1 MPSHFLGIAL
11 PWHCLGM
18 AVAANATPFAVFSME
33 ALGMAIATY
42 AIALAAHGMPWLG
55 SPWHAMALPWQPA
68 ARGMPWLGSPWHAMA
83 LPWQPVA
90 CLALAWPRQPVAC
103 HGSPWLA
110 LPWHCLG
117 SRGMPWQPVACLAL
131 AWPRQPV
138 ACHGIAMAARG
149 LPCLGIA
156 LPRQPVACPRQPLAR
171 QPVACH
177 GIAMAAR
184 GLPCLGIALAR
195 QPVACHG
202 IAMAARGL
210 PCLGIGMPWLGSP
223 WHAMALPW
231 QPVACLALAL
241 PRQPVACHGS
251 PWLALPWRGMPWLG
265 SPWHAMALPWQPVA
279 CLALAC
285 LGSPWHALARQ
296 PVACHGIA
304 MAARGLPCLG
314 IARGKLGMPW
324 LHVLTPTFASI
335 EAIHVVLGVRMNL
348 GTLKSKMARANF
360 AGGRKCTF
368 WARGVHAAC
377 SMACC
382 QLPWAAKA
390 AKCMPASLF
399 SRCQRHAKVVHAA
412 KAMPRPRQVPRQC
425 HGCQG
430 MPRPRHGLP
439 RQCQGMA
446 AKLHAT
452 AKAWAAHAK
461 ACQGAAKAGMQG
473 MAAKACHGQGM
484 GCQGMPRHVLP
495 RQCHG
500 CQGMPRPRHG
510 LPMPRHV
517 LPRQCHGCQGY
528 ATAKAWAAKACQ
540 GMCCQ
545 GNAMAAK
552 AWAATAK
559 AWAAKAGQGMCC
571 QGNARH
577 GCQGMQGN
585 AAKACHGQGRLPRH
599 VLPRHVLPRQ
609 CHGCQG
615 MPRPRHGLPM
625 PRHVLPRQCHGCQ
638 GLPRPRHGLPR
649 PRHVLP
655 GGYGHGPALVLNCG
669 AQIGVL
675 NENVQGI
682 QQQLDEHSNQIGLI
696 NVKLDRMES
705 NFGEFKA
712 TLSGFQAAFSGAS
725 IHDGGAA
732 AQTSRTEYLQIKTL
746 GSKPIK
752 PELECKV
759 GEGMENGQNRPILGD
774 FGDPIEERRNVGN
787 NARFMPP
794 FQGHFNAPY
803 EEPWQGMRQGRQ
815 QGQQGQQAQLEPILG
830 DFGDPIEERRNVG
843 NNARRQGRQQG
854 QQGQQAQF
862 QPHAA
867 PPRHGLHFGDPRE
880 DQWGLNDQDEAW
892 FDPRGGRPARE
903 RPRQY
908 QGAHH
913 RDPYWQEQDG
923 PPWNQ
928 GRARDPRPMKLDFPR
943 FKGGDPTA
951 WVYRA
956 LQYFHYYQV
965 LEPEKVMHASYH
977 LDEEALVWFQD
988 CEHELHGWNDF
999 VRAIQIR
1006 FGPASYD
1013 DPMELLTKLKQT
1025 HNIAAYKSQFESTSN
1040 RVRDLSDMHKLSC
1053 FMSGMKDEIREV
1065 QDQPMSQAEAHGSSH
1080 NAQQGAARV
1089 ENKSGDSK
1097 QFSARPSMQVQR
1109 LTPMQMSERR
1119 KKGLCY
1125 NCDERWSSDHR
1136 CKNRK
1141 LYLMEEVDDEEA
1153 ELVEVE
1159 EEEVEAELEDEK
1171 AEITLC
1177 ALLGSTSPSTM
1188 RVIAILNGQKTVVL
1202 LDTGSTHNFMDGT
1215 LAKTLKLPIDGE
1227 SNFGVRVANG
1237 QVIRTLGECKE
1248 VKFKMQGLH
1257 LKLTFN
1263 LLELGGCGIVLGTQW
1278 LSTLGVI
1285 SWDFKNL
1292 VMGFMHEGKQVW
1304 LQGLKE
1310 KPNVMQSSKDFK
1322 GKATMK
1328 GLLLQIMPCELDSMQ
1343 EEIDAPIRELVEE
1356 FPQVF
1361 EEPEGLPPKRNHEHQ
1376 IILKQGVPPHC
1387 QRPYRYPH
1395 YQKTEIE
1402 KIVQDLLD
1410 SGCVRPSQSPFASPV
1425 LLVRKAD
1432 GSWRMCVDYRGLN
1445 KETVK
1450 DKFPI
1455 PVVDELL
1462 DELQGA
1468 VVFSKLDLRS
1478 GYHQIRMREE
1488 DIEKTAFKTHE
1499 GHYEY
1504 LVMPFGLT
1512 NAPSTFQALMNEIFR
1527 PLLRKFVLVFFDD
1540 ILVYSKGREEHI
1552 GHLKTVLQ
1560 ILALHHLYAKMS
1572 KCVFGT
1578 SEVDYLGHII
1588 SGEGV
1593 KTDPKKIAAMIAS
1606 PLTALLKKDAFLW
1619 SDKAEKAFE
1628 ELKAAVSQPPVL
1640 ALPDFSKT
1648 FVIECDAS
1656 GFGMGAVLMQEGRPL
1671 AYFSQALK
1679 GKNLFLSTYEK
1690 ELLALVLSVKK
1701 WRPYLFATIFT
1712 IKTDQQSLKHILEQR
1727 VGTPMQQKWISKLLG
1742 YHFVVEYKQG
1752 KENKVAD
1759 ALSRKEDTDLKTE
1772 VEKETAYLQAQT
1784 RGHLC
1789 AISFPSPTWLDD
1801 LRASYEEDEEL
1812 RSLVSRLQ
1820 ASGED
1825 EGPYTM
1831 NQGLL
1836 LYKDRFCMGKE
1847 SGMKIKVLALIHDS
1861 PLGGHSGYLKTLH
1874 RAKQDWFWHGMKKD
1888 IKAYIRGCDTCQRL
1902 KHETSKPAGLLQPLA
1917 IPPRPWHSISMDF
1930 VEGLPTS
1937 SKQNV
1942 IFVIVDRFTKY
1953 VHFIPLSHPYTAS
1966 KVAALFLQHVFKLHG
1981 LPSSIVSDRD
1991 TAFTSLFWEELFRRQ
2006 GVDLA
2011 MSSSYHP
2018 QSDGQTEVVN
2028 KSLEHYL
2035 RAFAA
2040 DKPSL
2045 WVEWLIEFVP
2055 GLYRVHGFSPAR
2067 MKQARLTSI
2076 DPRGSL
2082 RWEIIGFPKAPT
2094 LQAKEHAR
2102 KKLGKLSPKFYG
2114 PYKASTDP
2122 RRHWVIWLLRHN
2134 QQRILA
2140 VTEVLGTEGGDQ
2152 EDRRASCSDRS
2163 ACAMGRGPDHG

>member
-1 MPSHFLGIAL
+1 MSSTKL
-11 PWHCLGM
+11 
-18 AVAANATPFAVFSME
+18 
-33 ALGMAIATY
+33 
-42 AIALAAHGMPWLG
+42 
-55 SPWHAMALPWQPA
+55 QPET
-68 ARGMPWLGSPWHAMA
+68 
-83 LPWQPVA
+83 V
-90 CLALAWPRQPVAC
+90 
-103 HGSPWLA
+103 
-110 LPWHCLG
+110 
-117 SRGMPWQPVACLAL
+117 
-131 AWPRQPV
+131 
-138 ACHGIAMAARG
+138 
-149 LPCLGIA
+149 
-156 LPRQPVACPRQPLAR
+156 
-171 QPVACH
+171 
-177 GIAMAAR
+177 
-184 GLPCLGIALAR
+184 
-195 QPVACHG
+195 
-202 IAMAARGL
+202 
-210 PCLGIGMPWLGSP
+210 
-223 WHAMALPW
+223 
-231 QPVACLALAL
+231 
-241 PRQPVACHGS
+241 
-251 PWLALPWRGMPWLG
+251 
-265 SPWHAMALPWQPVA
+265 
-279 CLALAC
+279 
-285 LGSPWHALARQ
+285 
-296 PVACHGIA
+296 
-304 MAARGLPCLG
+304 
-314 IARGKLGMPW
+314 K
-324 LHVLTPTFASI
+324 TPTI
-335 EAIHVVLGVRMNL
+335 PH
-348 GTLKSKMARANF
+348 
-360 AGGRKCTF
+360 
-368 WARGVHAAC
+368 
-377 SMACC
+377 
-382 QLPWAAKA
+382 PWELDAK
-390 AKCMPASLF
+390 
-399 SRCQRHAKVVHAA
+399 
-412 KAMPRPRQVPRQC
+412 
-425 HGCQG
+425 
-430 MPRPRHGLP
+430 
-439 RQCQGMA
+439 
-446 AKLHAT
+446 
-452 AKAWAAHAK
+452 
-461 ACQGAAKAGMQG
+461 
-473 MAAKACHGQGM
+473 
-484 GCQGMPRHVLP
+484 
-495 RQCHG
+495 
-500 CQGMPRPRHG
+500 
-510 LPMPRHV
+510 
-517 LPRQCHGCQGY
+517 
-528 ATAKAWAAKACQ
+528 
-540 GMCCQ
+540 
-545 GNAMAAK
+545 
-552 AWAATAK
+552 
-559 AWAAKAGQGMCC
+559 
-571 QGNARH
+571 
-577 GCQGMQGN
+577 
-585 AAKACHGQGRLPRH
+585 
-599 VLPRHVLPRQ
+599 
-609 CHGCQG
+609 
-615 MPRPRHGLPM
+615 
-625 PRHVLPRQCHGCQ
+625 
-638 GLPRPRHGLPR
+638 
-649 PRHVLP
+649 
-655 GGYGHGPALVLNCG
+655 
-669 AQIGVL
+669 
-675 NENVQGI
+675 
-682 QQQLDEHSNQIGLI
+682 HSNQIGLI
-696 NVKLDRMES
+696 NVKLDLDNLQES
-705 NFGEFKA
+705 NFGEGVEAIGGGA
-712 TLSGFQAAFSGAS
+712 TSFLVLEQAIFWCNEGKGSTS
-725 IHDGGAA
+725 IHDGGAELPKPA
-732 AQTSRTEYLQIKTL
+732 EPNDQASSSIRVQPSFGEQLPTTPPSTHRLPIGAEERNGKGWSANGRPPNQTWKMGKMDPFWVILV
-746 GSKPIK
+746 K
-752 PELECKV
+752 PELE
-759 GEGMENGQNRPILGD
+759 
-774 FGDPIEERRNVGN
+774 
-787 NARFMPP
+787 
-794 FQGHFNAPY
+794 
-803 EEPWQGMRQGRQ
+803 Q

-843 NNARRQGRQQG
+843 NNARFMPPFQGHFDAPYEEPWLGRRQGRQQG

-1053 FMSGMKDEIREV
+1053 FMSGMKDEIRLAVKMQGPRNLGEAYALAKIQEEYLATVKRSARPTYEPSRGSWV
-1065 QDQPMSQAEAHGSSH
+1065 QSQ
-1080 NAQQGAARV
+1080 AQQGAARV

-1310 KPNVMQSSKDFK
+1310 KPNVIQSSKDFK

-1540 ILVYSKGREEHI
+1540 ILVYSKGLEEHI

-1593 KTDPKKIAAMIAS
+1593 KTDPKKIAAMVDWPIPKSLKALRGFLGLTGYYRKFIKGYGQIAS

-1825 EGPYTM
+1825 EGPYTL

-2045 WVEWLIEFVP
+2045 WVEWLPLAEYWFNTNYHTSTKLSPFEALYGYSPPRLIEFVP
-2055 GLYRVHGFSPAR
+2055 GLTRVAAVEDLLEHRQQVVGLLEHNLVAAQAR
-2067 MKQARLTSI
+2067 MKQQADKHRSEREFEVGDWVFLRLQPFRQKSM
-2076 DPRGSL
+2076 
-2082 RWEIIGFPKAPT
+2082 
-2094 LQAKEHAR
+2094 R

-2114 PYKASTDP
+2114 PYKVIQRVGMVAYKLELPEGACIHPVFHVSFLKAKLGETITPISRLPPTDALGHLAP
-2122 RRHWVIWLLRHN
+2122 
-2134 QQRILA
+2134 QPARILETRTIKKRRLPA
-2140 VTEVLGTEGGDQ
+2140 VTEVLVQWEGGDPDDATWELLFKLQ
-2152 EDRRASCSDRS
+2152 EDYPHLV
-2163 ACAMGRGPDHG
+2163 GKVF

>member
-1 MPSHFLGIAL
+1 MVIE
-11 PWHCLGM
+11 
-18 AVAANATPFAVFSME
+18 T
-33 ALGMAIATY
+33 
-42 AIALAAHGMPWLG
+42 
-55 SPWHAMALPWQPA
+55 
-68 ARGMPWLGSPWHAMA
+68 RG
-83 LPWQPVA
+83 
-90 CLALAWPRQPVAC
+90 
-103 HGSPWLA
+103 
-110 LPWHCLG
+110 
-117 SRGMPWQPVACLAL
+117 
-131 AWPRQPV
+131 
-138 ACHGIAMAARG
+138 
-149 LPCLGIA
+149 
-156 LPRQPVACPRQPLAR
+156 
-171 QPVACH
+171 
-177 GIAMAAR
+177 
-184 GLPCLGIALAR
+184 
-195 QPVACHG
+195 
-202 IAMAARGL
+202 
-210 PCLGIGMPWLGSP
+210 
-223 WHAMALPW
+223 
-231 QPVACLALAL
+231 
-241 PRQPVACHGS
+241 
-251 PWLALPWRGMPWLG
+251 
-265 SPWHAMALPWQPVA
+265 
-279 CLALAC
+279 
-285 LGSPWHALARQ
+285 
-296 PVACHGIA
+296 
-304 MAARGLPCLG
+304 
-314 IARGKLGMPW
+314 
-324 LHVLTPTFASI
+324 
-335 EAIHVVLGVRMNL
+335 
-348 GTLKSKMARANF
+348 
-360 AGGRKCTF
+360 
-368 WARGVHAAC
+368 
-377 SMACC
+377 
-382 QLPWAAKA
+382 
-390 AKCMPASLF
+390 
-399 SRCQRHAKVVHAA
+399 
-412 KAMPRPRQVPRQC
+412 
-425 HGCQG
+425 
-430 MPRPRHGLP
+430 
-439 RQCQGMA
+439 
-446 AKLHAT
+446 
-452 AKAWAAHAK
+452 
-461 ACQGAAKAGMQG
+461 
-473 MAAKACHGQGM
+473 
-484 GCQGMPRHVLP
+484 
-495 RQCHG
+495 
-500 CQGMPRPRHG
+500 
-510 LPMPRHV
+510 
-517 LPRQCHGCQGY
+517 
-528 ATAKAWAAKACQ
+528 
-540 GMCCQ
+540 
-545 GNAMAAK
+545 
-552 AWAATAK
+552 
-559 AWAAKAGQGMCC
+559 
-571 QGNARH
+571 
-577 GCQGMQGN
+577 
-585 AAKACHGQGRLPRH
+585 
-599 VLPRHVLPRQ
+599 
-609 CHGCQG
+609 
-615 MPRPRHGLPM
+615 
-625 PRHVLPRQCHGCQ
+625 
-638 GLPRPRHGLPR
+638 
-649 PRHVLP
+649 
-655 GGYGHGPALVLNCG
+655 G
-669 AQIGVL
+669 AQIGAL

-712 TLSGFQAAFSGAS
+712 TFSGFQGTLSGFQLAFSGLQAMMEERLPKPAEPNVNQAS
-725 IHDGGAA
+725 SSIRVQPSFGEQLPTTPPSTHRLPIGAEERNGMPMRPPNQDIRLQPN
-732 AQTSRTEYLQIKTL
+732 QTRVGVQ
-746 GSKPIK
+746 
-752 PELECKV
+752 V

-774 FGDPIEERRNVGN
+774 FGDPIEERRNGGN

-843 NNARRQGRQQG
+843 NNARFMPPFQGHFDAPYEEPWLGRRQGRQQG

-1053 FMSGMKDEIREV
+1053 FMSGMKDEIRLAVKMQGPRNLGEAYALAKIQEEYLATVKRSARPTYEPSRGSWV
-1065 QDQPMSQAEAHGSSH
+1065 QSQ
-1080 NAQQGAARV
+1080 AQQGAARV

-1310 KPNVMQSSKDFK
+1310 KPNVIQSSKDFK

-1540 ILVYSKGREEHI
+1540 ILVYSKGLEEHI

-1593 KTDPKKIAAMIAS
+1593 KTDPKKIAAMVDWPIPKSLKALRGFLGLTGYYRKFIKGYGQIAS

-1825 EGPYTM
+1825 EGPYTL

-2045 WVEWLIEFVP
+2045 WVEWLPLAEYWFNTNYHTSTKLSPFEALYGYSPPRLIEFVP
-2055 GLYRVHGFSPAR
+2055 GLTRVAAVEDLLEHRQQVVGLLEHNLVAAQAR
-2067 MKQARLTSI
+2067 MKQQADKHRSEREFEVGDWVFLRLQPFRQKSM
-2076 DPRGSL
+2076 
-2082 RWEIIGFPKAPT
+2082 
-2094 LQAKEHAR
+2094 R

-2114 PYKASTDP
+2114 PYKVIQRVGMVAYKLELPEGACIHPVFHVSFLKAKLGETITPISRLPPTDALGHLAP
-2122 RRHWVIWLLRHN
+2122 
-2134 QQRILA
+2134 QPARILETRTIKKRRLPA
-2140 VTEVLGTEGGDQ
+2140 VTEVLVQWEGGDPDDATWELLFKLQ
-2152 EDRRASCSDRS
+2152 EDYPHLV
-2163 ACAMGRGPDHG
+2163 GKVF

>member
-1 MPSHFLGIAL
+1 M
-11 PWHCLGM
+11 
-18 AVAANATPFAVFSME
+18 VET
-33 ALGMAIATY
+33 
-42 AIALAAHGMPWLG
+42 
-55 SPWHAMALPWQPA
+55 
-68 ARGMPWLGSPWHAMA
+68 R
-83 LPWQPVA
+83 
-90 CLALAWPRQPVAC
+90 
-103 HGSPWLA
+103 
-110 LPWHCLG
+110 
-117 SRGMPWQPVACLAL
+117 
-131 AWPRQPV
+131 
-138 ACHGIAMAARG
+138 
-149 LPCLGIA
+149 
-156 LPRQPVACPRQPLAR
+156 
-171 QPVACH
+171 
-177 GIAMAAR
+177 
-184 GLPCLGIALAR
+184 
-195 QPVACHG
+195 
-202 IAMAARGL
+202 
-210 PCLGIGMPWLGSP
+210 
-223 WHAMALPW
+223 
-231 QPVACLALAL
+231 
-241 PRQPVACHGS
+241 
-251 PWLALPWRGMPWLG
+251 
-265 SPWHAMALPWQPVA
+265 
-279 CLALAC
+279 
-285 LGSPWHALARQ
+285 
-296 PVACHGIA
+296 
-304 MAARGLPCLG
+304 
-314 IARGKLGMPW
+314 
-324 LHVLTPTFASI
+324 AS
-335 EAIHVVLGVRMNL
+335 
-348 GTLKSKMARANF
+348 
-360 AGGRKCTF
+360 
-368 WARGVHAAC
+368 
-377 SMACC
+377 
-382 QLPWAAKA
+382 
-390 AKCMPASLF
+390 
-399 SRCQRHAKVVHAA
+399 
-412 KAMPRPRQVPRQC
+412 
-425 HGCQG
+425 
-430 MPRPRHGLP
+430 
-439 RQCQGMA
+439 
-446 AKLHAT
+446 
-452 AKAWAAHAK
+452 
-461 ACQGAAKAGMQG
+461 
-473 MAAKACHGQGM
+473 
-484 GCQGMPRHVLP
+484 
-495 RQCHG
+495 
-500 CQGMPRPRHG
+500 
-510 LPMPRHV
+510 
-517 LPRQCHGCQGY
+517 
-528 ATAKAWAAKACQ
+528 
-540 GMCCQ
+540 
-545 GNAMAAK
+545 
-552 AWAATAK
+552 
-559 AWAAKAGQGMCC
+559 
-571 QGNARH
+571 
-577 GCQGMQGN
+577 
-585 AAKACHGQGRLPRH
+585 
-599 VLPRHVLPRQ
+599 
-609 CHGCQG
+609 
-615 MPRPRHGLPM
+615 
-625 PRHVLPRQCHGCQ
+625 
-638 GLPRPRHGLPR
+638 
-649 PRHVLP
+649 
-655 GGYGHGPALVLNCG
+655 
-669 AQIGVL
+669 QIGVL
-675 NENVQGI
+675 EKNMQRF
-682 QQQLDEHSNQIGLI
+682 QQQVDDHTGSIEGLHLKVDGLEAGVAEIRAMMQEVMKRLPVVEQPAVQPRQEEQSPNRVQANLGEQIPIAPREAHGVPLGAEVRNAMPMRPLNQDFRVRANQPRVG
-696 NVKLDRMES
+696 MQT
-705 NFGEFKA
+705 GEF
-712 TLSGFQAAFSGAS
+712 F
-725 IHDGGAA
+725 
-732 AQTSRTEYLQIKTL
+732 
-746 GSKPIK
+746 
-752 PELECKV
+752 
-759 GEGMENGQNRPILGD
+759 ENGQNGPILGE
-774 FGDPIEERRNVGN
+774 FGDPIEERRNVRN

-794 FQGHFNAPY
+794 FQGHFEAPY
-803 EEPWQGMRQGRQ
+803 EEPW
-815 QGQQGQQAQLEPILG
+815 LG
-830 DFGDPIEERRNVG
+830 
-843 NNARRQGRQQG
+843 RRQGRQQG
-854 QQGQQAQF
+854 QQAQF
-862 QPHAA
+862 EPHAA
-867 PPRHGLHFGDPRE
+867 PPRHGMHFGDPRE
-880 DQWGLNDQDEAW
+880 EQWGLNDQDEAW
-892 FDPRGGRPARE
+892 FDPRGGRQARE

-965 LEPEKVMHASYH
+965 PEPEKVMHASYH

-1006 FGPASYD
+1006 LAVKMQGPRNLGEAYALAKIQ
-1013 DPMELLTKLKQT
+1013 EEYLTTVKRSTRPTYEPSRGSWVQ
-1025 HNIAAYKSQFESTSN
+1025 SQ
-1040 RVRDLSDMHKLSC
+1040 
-1053 FMSGMKDEIREV
+1053 
-1065 QDQPMSQAEAHGSSH
+1065 
-1080 NAQQGAARV
+1080 AQQGAARV

-1097 QFSARPSMQVQR
+1097 QFSARPSMPVQR

-1141 LYLMEEVDDEEA
+1141 LYLMEEVEDEEA
-1153 ELVEVE
+1153 ELIEIE

-1177 ALLGSTSPSTM
+1177 AF
-1188 RVIAILNGQKTVVL
+1188 
-1202 LDTGSTHNFMDGT
+1202 THNFMDET
-1215 LAKTLKLPIDGE
+1215 LAKTLKLPIDVE

-1310 KPNVMQSSKDFK
+1310 KPNLIQGSKDFK

-1328 GLLLQIMPCELDSMQ
+1328 GLLLQIMPCELASIQ
-1343 EEIDAPIRELVEE
+1343 EEICAPIRELVEE

-1376 IILKQGVPPHC
+1376 ILLKQGMGVGEC
-1387 QRPYRYPH
+1387 AL
-1395 YQKTEIE
+1395 I
-1402 KIVQDLLD
+1402 I
-1410 SGCVRPSQSPFASPV
+1410 G
-1425 LLVRKAD
+1425 
-1432 GSWRMCVDYRGLN
+1432 GLN

-1512 NAPSTFQALMNEIFR
+1512 NAPSTFQALMNEVFR
-1527 PLLRKFVLVFFDD
+1527 PHLRKFVLVFFDD
-1540 ILVYSKGREEHI
+1540 ILVYSKGLEEHTA
-1552 GHLKTVLQ
+1552 HLKTVLQ
-1560 ILALHHLYAKMS
+1560 ILALHQLYAKMS
-1572 KCVFGT
+1572 KCVFAT
-1578 SEVDYLGHII
+1578 SEVEYLGHII

-1593 KTDPKKIAAMIAS
+1593 KTDPKKIAAMVDWPIPKSLKVLRGFLGLTGYYRKFIKGYGQIAS
-1606 PLTALLKKDAFLW
+1606 PLTSLLKKDAFLW

-1656 GFGMGAVLMQEGRPL
+1656 GFGMGAVLMQDGRPL
-1671 AYFSQALK
+1671 AYYSQALK

-1801 LRASYEEDEEL
+1801 LRASYKEDEEL
-1812 RSLVSRLQ
+1812 KSLVSRLQ
-1820 ASGED
+1820 ASGEG
-1825 EGPYTM
+1825 EGHYTL

-1836 LYKDRFCMGKE
+1836 LYKDRFCIGKE

-1861 PLGGHSGYLKTLH
+1861 PLGGHSGYLKSLH
-1874 RAKQDWFWHGMKKD
+1874 RAKKDWFWHGMKKD

-1937 SKQNV
+1937 RKQNV
-1942 IFVIVDRFTKY
+1942 ILVIVDRFTKY
-1953 VHFIPLSHPYTAS
+1953 VHFISLSHPYTAS

-1991 TAFTSLFWEELFRRQ
+1991 TVFTSLFWEELFRRQ

-2045 WVEWLIEFVP
+2045 WVEWLPLAEYWFNTNYHTSTKLSPFEALYGYLPPRLIEFVP
-2055 GLYRVHGFSPAR
+2055 GLTRVAAVEDLLEHRQQVVGLLEHNLVAAQAR
-2067 MKQARLTSI
+2067 MKQQADKHRSEREFEVIQRVGMVAYKLELPEEACIHPVFHVSC
-2076 DPRGSL
+2076 L
-2082 RWEIIGFPKAPT
+2082 KA
-2094 LQAKEHAR
+2094 
-2102 KKLGKLSPKFYG
+2102 KLGKTITPISRLP
-2114 PYKASTDP
+2114 PTDALGHLAP
-2122 RRHWVIWLLRHN
+2122 QPAKILETRTIKKRRLP
-2134 QQRILA
+2134 A
-2140 VTEVLGTEGGDQ
+2140 VTEVLVQWEEGDPDDATWELLFKLQ
-2152 EDRRASCSDRS
+2152 EDYPHLVGKLLRVVPWLLLATANRS
-2163 ACAMGRGPDHG
+2163 LDLDQPMGGLI